1 MGPDSFHH
9 GAGTFYQP
17 FESIQMTA
25 PVSLDALKLHARID
39 GNAEDSAVASYL
51 AAAIASVEQY
61 LNLVDPLDDTAPAP
75 VKSAILLMA
84 AGLYANREDV
94 ADRQLYNNDT
104 YYRLLAPYRV
114 FS

>member
-1 MGPDSFHH
+1 
-9 GAGTFYQP
+9 
-17 FESIQMTA
+17 MTA
-25 PVSLDALKLHARID
+25 PVSLEDLKLHARID
-39 GNAEDSAVASYL
+39 SNAEDSAVTGYL
-51 AAAIASVEQY
+51 SAATESVRQY

-104 YYRLLAPYRV
+104 YFRLLAPYRV
-114 FS
+114 YS